1 MTEPGCAPCLA
12 LYHLCCTTHFLH
24 FHRGFSIWEVFC
36 LRELL
41 PLLSLLS
48 FSHLPFFVLSHPSL
62 QEGLSAQPPSF
73 PAHFMS
79 TLPIPG
85 AGGCE
90 WRQLS
95 SPSPPLRGC
104 WLPAVPL
111 PCTKT
116 PQGPC
121 AHFVLIGDCSGS
133 PARPILSHTSHPH
146 PTPPLFSHPCSFERR
161 KPSCPGFSFSRSSWQ
176 WRILSRTR
184 GVRSSL

>member
-1 MTEPGCAPCLA
+1 MARVTEPGCAPCLA
-12 LYHLCCTTHFLH
+12 LCHLCCTTRFLH

-79 TLPIPG
+79 MLPVPG

-116 PQGPC
+116 PTGHWSLCPLCVNWGLLRVPSQ
-121 AHFVLIGDCSGS
+121 AHLV
-133 PARPILSHTSHPH
+133 PHQPPPSHPSSV
-146 PTPPLFSHPCSFERR
+146 FSSM
-161 KPSCPGFSFSRSSWQ
+161 
-176 WRILSRTR
+176 L
-184 GVRSSL
+184 L

>member
-1 MTEPGCAPCLA
+1 MLPALHLATSCL
-12 LYHLCCTTHFLH
+12 LL
-24 FHRGFSIWEVFC
+24 FHRGFSIWEMFC

-41 PLLSLLS
+41 SLLSLLS
-48 FSHLPFFVLSHPSL
+48 FSYLPFFALSHPSL
-62 QEGLSAQPPSF
+62 QEGLSAQSPCF

-79 TLPIPG
+79 MLSIPG

-90 WRQLS
+90 WRQLT
-95 SPSPPLRGC
+95 SPSLPLRGC

-116 PQGPC
+116 PTGHWIPVPTLCCLGTAQGPQPGPYC
-121 AHFVLIGDCSGS
+121 PT
-133 PARPILSHTSHPH
+133 PATSIPPH
-146 PTPPLFSHPCSFERR
+146 PPFSHPCSFERR